1 MAVRDALNTA
11 LDEEIE
17 RDETV
22 LLMGEEVA
30 QYDGAYKVRRE
41 RENYFMRGWISPEQV
56 VASGVC
62 FSLYTCCFVFRLL
75 INAILCIKLF
85 GMLFVPRPV
94 QTFNKSMFLCKE
106 KMNKK

>member
-30 QYDGAYKVRRE
+30 QYDGAYKVQRE
-41 RENYFMRGWISPEQV
+41 RGNYFMKG
-56 VASGVC
+56 
-62 FSLYTCCFVFRLL
+62 
-75 INAILCIKLF
+75 
-85 GMLFVPRPV
+85 
-94 QTFNKSMFLCKE
+94 
-106 KMNKK
+106 